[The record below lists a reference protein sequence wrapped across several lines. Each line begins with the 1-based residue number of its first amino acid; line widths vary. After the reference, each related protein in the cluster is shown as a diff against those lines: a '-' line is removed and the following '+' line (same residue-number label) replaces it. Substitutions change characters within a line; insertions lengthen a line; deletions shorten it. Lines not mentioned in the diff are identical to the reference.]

1 MSAPEAWPWIG
12 RRLYERLPER
22 VLCGP
27 EHWQL
32 RHRPKAEIGQHRIA
46 QLNTYGWATCMDLDC
61 DDEDATRIVRDPA
74 LPPWSWIV
82 HSRRTGHLHAGWLFE
97 VPVNTRR
104 RRPRVLLDE
113 VHTRLRAQVG
123 ADPRHHGRG
132 PVPNPLFIGDGG
144 SAQATE
150 WGSAAPMRCA
160 DFLEWLDATEAL
172 LDVPLAE
179 GRPIVGEG
187 RNVELFHALRHE
199 AGEAV
204 RTADRERWS
213 DRRWSAHCLDAARRL
228 NAFADPLPEREVRAT
243 ARSIA
248 RWMWQHRREP
258 RRPLLPFSEWQRLNG
273 QRSGRARRARTW
285 ARDQKILKLRRAGR
299 SIREVAR
306 AVGCSVGAVNRV
318 IGRRSRS

>member
-12 RRLYERLPER
+12 QRLLERLPEL

-27 EHWQL
+27 EHWKL
-32 RHRPKAEIGQHRIA
+32 RRRPKAEIGQHRIA
-46 QLNTYGWATCMDLDC
+46 QLNTYGWVTCMDLDC

-74 LPPWSWIV
+74 LPPWSWLV

-97 VPVNTRR
+97 VPVNNRR

-123 ADPRHHGRG
+123 SDPRHHGRG

-179 GRPIVGEG
+179 GLPLTGAG
-187 RNVELFHALRHE
+187 RNVSLFHAVRHE

-204 RTADRERWS
+204 RTADRQ
-213 DRRWSAHCLDAARRL
+213 RWSARRWAAHVEAIAQRHNTDGL
-228 NAFADPLPEREVRAT
+228 GPRELRAT

-248 RWMWQHRREP
+248 RWTWQHRRD
-258 RRPLLPFSEWQRLNG
+258 RRGGFLPFDEWQRKNG

-285 ARDQKILKLRRAGR
+285 ARDQEILKLRREGLSVRA
-299 SIREVAR
+299 VAR
-306 AVGCSVGAVNRV
+306 RLECSVGAVSRV
-318 IGRRSRS
+318 VGRRSRS